1 MHLAGVLCAF
11 LCLLA
16 VLSDGGATLSKK
28 DKKGKKKKEKVGLH
42 DWCMYLISYGCG
54 LGYQLKQPRLAQ
66 IALPGPHWQLLR
78 QATALSVDP
87 QPK

>member
-28 DKKGKKKKEKVGLH
+28 DKKAKKKKEKVGLH
-42 DWCMYLISYGCG
+42 DWCVYLMILCHGHG
-54 LGYQLKQPRLAQ
+54 LNW
-66 IALPGPHWQLLR
+66 LP
-78 QATALSVDP
+78 T
-87 QPK
+87 

>member
-42 DWCMYLISYGCG
+42 DWCMYLI
-54 LGYQLKQPRLAQ
+54 LWVRPWPLYQLGHQGLHR
-66 IALPGPHWQLLR
+66 
-78 QATALSVDP
+78 
-87 QPK
+87 